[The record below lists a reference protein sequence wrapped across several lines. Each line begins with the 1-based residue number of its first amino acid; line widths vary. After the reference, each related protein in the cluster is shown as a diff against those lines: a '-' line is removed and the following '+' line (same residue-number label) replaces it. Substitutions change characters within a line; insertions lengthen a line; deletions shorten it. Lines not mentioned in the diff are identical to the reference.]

1 MIRFIMCPLHEK
13 YEMNW

>member
-1 MIRFIMCPLHEK
+1 MHPLHEK